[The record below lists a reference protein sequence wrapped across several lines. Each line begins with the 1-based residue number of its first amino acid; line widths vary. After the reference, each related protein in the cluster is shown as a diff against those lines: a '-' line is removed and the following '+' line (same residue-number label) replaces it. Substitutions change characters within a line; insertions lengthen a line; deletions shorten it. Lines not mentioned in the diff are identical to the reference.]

1 MDELTKLFE
10 AIAQEKTKNL
20 ELEKQE
26 LLKTVEKTKKKQA
39 HKKKVQEEEA
49 YREEH
54 ARQLAA
60 GEIPP
65 EEMKNVFNLGIGYCI
80 VTSPDGEDNIHMI
93 VNRNGLDSWTIG
105 EVVL

>member
-1 MDELTKLFE
+1 M
-10 AIAQEKTKNL
+10 KNSS
-20 ELEKQE
+20 
-26 LLKTVEKTKKKQA
+26 TINGMA
-39 HKKKVQEEEA
+39 HITGGGLPENISRIIPRGLGAKIDYDSWPLPRIFYKIMM
-49 YREEH
+49 
-54 ARQLAA
+54 A